1 METPMTQPTQPYP
14 AVILR
19 PSSQLLVQRGGG
31 VTTIPLVSRG
41 CGSTGLINGITQ
53 FPPGGSIALHWHNC
67 EESVMVIEG
76 RATVEIDGVLHP
88 METGDTT
95 WVPAN
100 VPHRFI
106 NASGTKPMRILW
118 IYALVDA
125 TRTNAVTG
133 ETRTID
139 DEQAAKS

>member
-1 METPMTQPTQPYP
+1 MPHPPMTHPP
-14 AVILR
+14 VILR
-19 PSSQLLVQRGGG
+19 PPTQPLVHRGGG

-76 RATVEIDGVLHP
+76 RARVEIDGTLHE

-100 VPHRFI
+100 IPHRFI
-106 NASGTKPMRILW
+106 NASDTDPMRILW
-118 IYALVDA
+118 IYAQVDA
-125 TRTNAVTG
+125 TRTSAATG

-139 DEQAAKS
+139 DEQAAR